1 MIKDQYRWEDRIRA
15 IYWVSSDEKLAKK
28 ISKWTIKGKSE
39 KVQELLQNEE
49 ALRNF
54 ENSGTFERDDHSV
67 VDAIWQQEAGTFG
80 PIALDNG
87 TYAVVQIEEFIP
99 SAPKALNEI
108 KGLVIASYQDALEKE
123 WVKALKLKF
132 EVDVNENA
140 KAALFAELR

>member
-1 MIKDQYRWEDRIRA
+1 
-15 IYWVSSDEKLAKK
+15 VS
-28 ISKWTIKGKSE
+28 
-39 KVQELLQNEE
+39 
-49 ALRNF
+49 
-54 ENSGTFERDDHSV
+54 SGTFERDDHSV
-67 VDAIWQQEAGTFG
+67 IDAIWQQEAGTFG

-87 TYAVVQIEEFIP
+87 THAVVQIEEFIP